1 MNGDL
6 EGLSQVLLHV
16 DPDHLPSFSFS
27 LNKGAL
33 LGNRFVTVH
42 VQVDLL
48 GRWIAVVPKHDLL
61 GDSNASLPVLRHHPE
76 LSVQRRRSTVEN
88 GLAARFMCS
97 PGASADENDSTRS

>member
-61 GDSNASLPVLRHHPE
+61 GDSNASLSVFEAPSRIVRPE
-76 LSVQRRRSTVEN
+76 TAIHRRERSSRTVHVFAERN
-88 GLAARFMCS
+88 TFM
-97 PGASADENDSTRS
+97 G